1 MYQYYYSSTSTNYLT
16 ITSWSDPITFVC
28 VLLIDKILLVPFCDI
43 IIDID
48 GMLTIPLLSLLISL
62 VSSIIYYYYCIRTNE
77 KKRLFSNTILKR
89 RKGEIAACLL
99 SSLLQ
104 NSLADVI
111 IPLIGIYYL

>member
-48 GMLTIPLLSLLISL
+48 GMLTILTILSLLISL
-62 VSSIIYYYYCIRTNE
+62 VSSIYYTM
-77 KKRLFSNTILKR
+77 LH
-89 RKGEIAACLL
+89 
-99 SSLLQ
+99 
-104 NSLADVI
+104 
-111 IPLIGIYYL
+111 LI

>member
-48 GMLTIPLLSLLISL
+48 GMLTISTIHSLLISL
-62 VSSIIYYYYCIRTNE
+62 VSSILYT
-77 KKRLFSNTILKR
+77 T
-89 RKGEIAACLL
+89 
-99 SSLLQ
+99 
-104 NSLADVI
+104 
-111 IPLIGIYYL
+111 IPLHPN